1 MNLRKVPPFQT
12 GVARSLTALV
22 LPVFVGF
29 MLTTPVH
36 VQAESAGSAYKHG
49 QSAEARE
56 DYDAAYEYYK
66 KATVQDPKD
75 SRYKV
80 ALNTVRSTAAAN
92 HVSRG
97 RKLVLAGD
105 KQSAMAEF
113 LRATEID
120 PSNEAARQE
129 ITKLRALDGEAAIA
143 TDAVLPMTDSQREQM
158 ETIGSPVTLKPMSN
172 EPLTLHMSEDAKVVY
187 QAVGR
192 AAGINVLFDPDY
204 NAAKRLQVDLNNVS
218 LMDALRIL
226 GTLSN
231 TFWRPVTSNT
241 IFVAQNTQA
250 KRRELDEQAV
260 QTFYLTNVAQQNDL
274 NDVNTAIRSI
284 MPTAKVYAIAGQNA
298 IIMRGTPDELM
309 LAQKII
315 SDIDK
320 PRAEVVVDVAIMEVS
335 KTWEKT
341 LGIQWPTSA
350 SVAISTSTSSS
361 SSSSTSTT
369 PTVYDLKNINAS
381 DLAVTLGSATLNMLL
396 SDANTSI
403 LQNPRLRATDGQKA
417 TMKIGSKIPVATGS
431 YSTGTAT
438 TTVSSLVNTQ
448 FQYIDVGVNIEMT
461 PTIHYGGEVTL
472 KTKVEVSSETGTVT
486 ISDISE
492 PIISQRVVDQTIRLH
507 EGEATLIGGI
517 QDHQLSTTYTGWPG
531 LSTIPVLK
539 YIFGSKDKTIKNDD
553 LVFVLVPHIVRSQD
567 IKSDNLRPIDTGSG
581 QTNIDLYHTSAP
593 VAEKQTAPR
602 PHPATGVVASPSAT
616 QAAPKILQQLKQD
629 VERQTNAMPT
639 AAVPVAMNAAPQAA
653 TAQANAAGG
662 GGLALQL
669 VAPAEAKAGSTF
681 QIPVTLSGGAN
692 LASVPLQVHYDASKM
707 TLTNVAAGNLLNR
720 DGQAVALVHRDDG
733 PGNLTVVSSRPPG
746 AAGISGSG
754 VVCVLSFEA
763 KAAGTTTLAMTRAGA
778 IDAAQQQVPAA
789 TSQLNLTIH

>member
-56 DYDAAYEYYK
+56 NYDAAYEYYK
-66 KATVQDPKD
+66 KAVVQDPKD

-80 ALNTVRSTAAAN
+80 ALNTVRSTAGAS

-97 RKLVLAGD
+97 RKLALAGD

-129 ITKLRALDGEAAIA
+129 IAKLRALDGEQTIA
-143 TDAVLPMTDSQREQM
+143 TDAVLPMADSQREQM
-158 ETIGSPVTLKPMSN
+158 ETIGAPVILKPMSN

-192 AAGINVLFDPDY
+192 AAGINVLFDPDFS
-204 NAAKRLQVDLNNVS
+204 ASKRVQVDLNNVS

-231 TFWRPVTSNT
+231 TFWRPITANT
-241 IFVAQNTQA
+241 VFVAQNTQA

-298 IIMRGTPDELM
+298 IIMRGTPDELL

-361 SSSSTSTT
+361 SSSSSTST
-369 PTVYDLKNINAS
+369 PTVYDLKNIKAS

-431 YSTGTAT
+431 YSTGTST

-472 KTKVEVSSETGTVT
+472 KAKVEVSSETGTVT
-486 ISDISE
+486 ISDVSE

-517 QDHQLSTTYTGWPG
+517 QDHQIATTYTGWPG

-539 YIFGSKDKTIKNDD
+539 YIFGSKDKTVKNDD

-567 IKSDNLRPIDTGSG
+567 IKSNNLRPVDTGSG
-581 QTNIDLYHTSAP
+581 QTNIELYHTSAP
-593 VAEKQTAPR
+593 VVTER
-602 PHPATGVVASPSAT
+602 PAVPNPHAATGVVASPSAT

-629 VERQTNAMPT
+629 VEQQANP
-639 AAVPVAMNAAPQAA
+639 AAVPVATNGAPQTAA
-653 TAQANAAGG
+653 VQANAAGAG
-662 GGLALQL
+662 GGLSFVLT
-669 VAPAEAKAGSTF
+669 APAEAKAGSSF
-681 QIPVTLSGGAN
+681 QIPVTLSGGTN
-692 LASVPLQVHYDASKM
+692 LASVPLQLHYDASKM